1 MQNSLLR
8 KFAYVAVAA
17 GMSSFVVSCGGGQT
31 SNTHEGHDHAA
42 GDSAH
47 AATEE
52 KHESKEH
59 KPHWSYEGETGPE
72 KWAQLCSDFTDCS
85 GHKQSPID
93 INGASFAEGLGELAI
108 NYDSDC
114 KYDAINNGHT
124 VQVNMDDDNSFEVD
138 GETFKLKQF
147 HFHCPSEH
155 TVDGAAFPMEA
166 HLVHISEAGRIA
178 VIGVLF
184 NEGEANNFLSG
195 IVNLIPSEANTEAQD
210 TAVSFDVN
218 KILPE
223 TKEYYRYSGSLTT
236 PPCTEGVIWTV
247 LKNPVTA
254 SAEQIKAFSDAM
266 PANNARPVQ
275 SLNDREISTSAE

>member
-1 MQNSLLR
+1 MQNTLLR
-8 KFAYVAVAA
+8 KFAYAAVAA
-17 GMSSFVVSCGGGQT
+17 GVSSFMVSCGSGHKADD
-31 SNTHEGHDHAA
+31 HEGHDHASE
-42 GDSAH
+42 DTAH
-47 AATEE
+47 AMAHEE
-52 KHESKEH
+52 HETKDH

-72 KWAQLCSDFTDCS
+72 KWAQLCSEFSDCS

-93 INGASFAEGLGELAI
+93 INGASFEEGLGELAI
-108 NYDSDC
+108 SYDTDC

-155 TVDGAAFPMEA
+155 TVDGSAFPMEA

-184 NEGEANNFLSG
+184 EEGETNGFLSG
-195 IVNLIPSEANTEAQD
+195 IVNLIPTAANTNAQD
-210 TAVSFDVN
+210 STVSFDINTV
-218 KILPE
+218 LPE

-247 LKNPVTA
+247 LKTPMSA
-254 SAEQIKAFSDAM
+254 STEQIKAFASAM

-275 SLNDREISTSAE
+275 AINERTVTTSAE